1 MLGGMLAMSKVIGQ
15 TEPKKRMA
23 VRRAIKKYWV
33 LYLMALP
40 GLLWYLVFKYIPM
53 PTGLIIAMEKYVPW
67 KGLWG
72 SEWVWFDNFK
82 RLFESEVL
90 WDLLKN
96 TLLLSALSMIFAFPS
111 SIILALLIN
120 ELRCRWFK
128 RSVQTVAYL
137 PYFLSWAIVAGLA
150 FNILDT
156 NHGLLNQ
163 LLEWL
168 GKDPVRWNAT
178 AKYWPVI
185 ITITKIWKECGWGT
199 IIFLAAICSADPGLY
214 EASTVDGANRWQ
226 QTWNITIPAMMPTIT
241 VTFILSI
248 GKILK
253 EDFEMIYAM
262 VGSNDILWETMDVFE
277 TWVYRTSMSGTYSTP
292 AAMSLLQNIVTF
304 FLVWGAN
311 TWARRRDQASVW

>member
-1 MLGGMLAMSKVIGQ
+1 MSKVIGQ

-156 NHGLLNQ
+156 NYGLLNQ

-199 IIFLAAICSADPGLY
+199 ITFLAAICSADPGLY

>member
-1 MLGGMLAMSKVIGQ
+1 MSKVIGQ

-253 EDFEMIYAM
+253 EVFEMIYAM

>member
-1 MLGGMLAMSKVIGQ
+1 
-15 TEPKKRMA
+15 MA

-156 NHGLLNQ
+156 NYGLLNQ

-168 GKDPVRWNAT
+168 GKDPVT
-178 AKYWPVI
+178 L
-185 ITITKIWKECGWGT
+185 CLGHSS
-199 IIFLAAICSADPGLY
+199 F
-214 EASTVDGANRWQ
+214 
-226 QTWNITIPAMMPTIT
+226 
-241 VTFILSI
+241 
-248 GKILK
+248 
-253 EDFEMIYAM
+253 
-262 VGSNDILWETMDVFE
+262 GS
-277 TWVYRTSMSGTYSTP
+277 
-292 AAMSLLQNIVTF
+292 
-304 FLVWGAN
+304 
-311 TWARRRDQASVW
+311 RREQ

>member
-1 MLGGMLAMSKVIGQ
+1 MSKVIGQ

>member
-1 MLGGMLAMSKVIGQ
+1 
-15 TEPKKRMA
+15 MA